1 MKIELYGFLFI
12 VGFRFIVSFLVVL
25 TDELERWVKNR
36 EK

>member
-12 VGFRFIVSFLVVL
+12 VGVIFIVSFLVVL

>member
-1 MKIELYGFLFI
+1 MKIELYGILFI
-12 VGFRFIVSFLVVL
+12 IGFIFIVSFLVVL